1 VGRKV
6 EQGSEVDRAALI
18 ARFSVLR
25 AVLSMRLTLK
35 ALPPDL
41 KERVQSVTLHQIA
54 ALQQIFPD
62 GLMMR
67 DLARALEITDGSA
80 AVLSN
85 RLVKRGL
92 AVRRSDPHDRRIVW
106 LVPSEEAKLVT
117 ARFRECER
125 DLLTS
130 SLSVLSDKELVS
142 FIEMLERLAATY
154 EYMLTTG
161 TDGKRCAAV
170 TN

>member
-1 VGRKV
+1 MGCMGER
-6 EQGSEVDRAALI
+6 GSGADRAALL
-18 ARFSVLR
+18 ARFLTLR
-25 AVLSMRLTLK
+25 PVLSMRLALK

-41 KERVQSVTLHQIA
+41 QDRVHSITLHQIA

-67 DLARALEITDGSA
+67 DLARALDITDGSA

-92 AVRRSDPHDRRIVW
+92 AVRRNDPNDRRVVW

-117 ARFRECER
+117 ARYRECER

-130 SLSVLSDKELVS
+130 AFSVLSDAELTS
-142 FIEMLERLAATY
+142 FMSMLERIAARY
-154 EYMLTTG
+154 DYLRSSGPAREPRL
-161 TDGKRCAAV
+161 AV